1 MGESAKIMKELSENF
16 YVSLGTTTSC
26 VCILKRQRFTQFLW
40 QLMWSSWFI
49 ILVNDLSVFKNLTR
63 FCLSVPY
70 ALCIEKDNDKKSKK
84 KKKKKILPS

>member
-1 MGESAKIMKELSENF
+1 MRDLSENF

-26 VCILKRQRFTQFLW
+26 VCLLKRQRFAQFLC

-49 ILVNDLSVFKNLTR
+49 IWVNDFSEFKNLTR

-70 ALCIEKDNDKKSKK
+70 ALCIEKNNDKKSKE
-84 KKKKKILPS
+84 KILPT